1 MKRMKS
7 SLKLIVVVLFA
18 CALFIG
24 CGTEASPVE
33 SMIAPIHVVRNDSI
47 TEVKDNTGTHY
58 VLNTLE
64 RTDYG
69 TAFLELGEELVQKGS
84 R

>member
-1 MKRMKS
+1 MEKMKNR
-7 SLKLIVVVLFA
+7 LKLVVLVFFA
-18 CALFIG
+18 CVLFIG
-24 CGTEASPVE
+24 CGSEASPVE
-33 SMIAPIHVVRNDSI
+33 SLIAPILVVRNDTI
-47 TEVKDNTGTHY
+47 TEVEDKTGTHY

-69 TAFLELGEELVQKGS
+69 TAFLGLGEELIQKGT

>member
-1 MKRMKS
+1 MEKMKS
-7 SLKLIVVVLFA
+7 SLKLAVLVLFA
-18 CALFIG
+18 SALFIG
-24 CGTEASPVE
+24 CGSEASPVE

-47 TEVKDNTGTHY
+47 TEVKDNKGTHY
-58 VLNTLE
+58 VLNTVE

-69 TAFLELGEELVQKGS
+69 TAFLEPGEELIQKGA

>member
-1 MKRMKS
+1 MEKMKRR
-7 SLKLIVVVLFA
+7 LKLIGLVFFA
-18 CALFIG
+18 CVLFIG
-24 CGTEASPVE
+24 CGSEASPVE
-33 SMIAPIHVVRNDSI
+33 SLIAPILVVRNDTI
-47 TEVKDNTGTHY
+47 TEVEDKTGTHY

-69 TAFLELGEELVQKGS
+69 TAFLRLGEELIQKGA

>member
-1 MKRMKS
+1 MEKMKS
-7 SLKLIVVVLFA
+7 SLKLAVIVLFA

-24 CGTEASPVE
+24 CGSEASPVE

-58 VLNTLE
+58 VLNTVE

-69 TAFLELGEELVQKGS
+69 TAFLEPGEVLIQKGA

>member
-1 MKRMKS
+1 MGKMKS
-7 SLKLIVVVLFA
+7 SLKLAVIVLFA

-24 CGTEASPVE
+24 CSSEASPVE

-58 VLNTLE
+58 VLNTVE

-69 TAFLELGEELVQKGS
+69 TAFLEPGEELIQKGA

>member
-1 MKRMKS
+1 MEEMKNR
-7 SLKLIVVVLFA
+7 LKLVVLVFFA
-18 CALFIG
+18 CVLFIG
-24 CGTEASPVE
+24 CGSEASPVE
-33 SMIAPIHVVRNDSI
+33 SLIAPILVVRNDTI
-47 TEVKDNTGTHY
+47 TEVEDKTGTHY

-69 TAFLELGEELVQKGS
+69 TAFLGLGEELIQKGA

>member
-1 MKRMKS
+1 MEKMKS
-7 SLKLIVVVLFA
+7 SLKLVVLVLFA

-24 CGTEASPVE
+24 CGSEASPVE

-58 VLNTLE
+58 VLNTVE

-69 TAFLELGEELVQKGS
+69 TAFLQPGEELIQKGA